1 MSAARPFLHPDPSP
15 QPAPVPAPA
24 PTPRRRH
31 PWRRFLLWAGCAV
44 FGLGAIVAVG
54 IAVLL
59 HSQRLH
65 QYLLAKVNRE
75 ATQSLNAEVNVQNFA
90 LRFSP
95 LGLDVYGVVV
105 HGAAPYA
112 DPPLLQLQHAHVGIG
127 IKSLIHQ
134 KWYLTDLQLDHPV
147 VQLFVDK
154 NGVSNIPSPK
164 SGTSKS
170 NSNTTIWDLGIR
182 HALLDQGE
190 IYYNAQA
197 TPLSADLHDLE
208 VRASFDDLKKM
219 YLGNLQYTDGRVVFS
234 TFRPF
239 VHNFDA
245 AFDVTPSTF
254 TLHHARLSSGATQ
267 VNLTGTATNFAA
279 PQVRASYD
287 VTIDGAQMAESMRN
301 ASVPTGLIHLAGGA
315 TYQQVT
321 NVPALQTLAI
331 SGDLTSKQLLVRIST
346 LRAAVDGL
354 AAHYSLDH
362 GDAVLHD
369 LRAGIL
375 GGEVTAQGTMKQ
387 IAGKAPH
394 SDFTASLR
402 NISLAQAGHLAAA
415 GSKQPIAVSGELNA
429 DAHATWG
436 KTMGDLVAKVDSTIH
451 GTASSTQPAAL
462 TPPPPGSTAGAPLGA
477 TAGVPT
483 EAGPVL
489 IDSVVHA
496 TYTATNQEVTLANS
510 YVRMPQ
516 TSLNLNGTV
525 GNRSRLAIGLQAHD
539 LRELASVAE
548 IFRTP
553 VPGQLQPQPLELAG
567 SAIFNGSVTGST
579 AAPHLTGQLAANNLR
594 FNGTAWKVFR
604 TGIDASPSQAQLIDA
619 DLEPAPRGRITM
631 NARAGLHKWAFSNT
645 SPLQVELNASQLD
658 IASLTK
664 LAGRDIPVS
673 GNLNAQVHLHGSEEN
688 PMGNGTLSIT
698 RAVAYDEP
706 VDSLEVNFNG
716 AGEQAQA
723 TLSLHLPAGTIQ
735 SNVTVWP
742 KQKRYNA
749 QLTSAGIAIE
759 KLGNVRTRNLGAA
772 GNVAIQASGQG
783 AFDNPQLTAFI
794 QIPSLSIKDQQVAD
808 IRLNAD
814 VANHVADATLSSAA
828 IHTNIQAKAR
838 VNLTGDY
845 QTDASIDTQNI
856 PLQPIV
862 AIYSP
867 ANANSLSGATELHA
881 TLHGPVKN
889 RAALEAHIT
898 IPYLNMAWNNTIQL
912 AAVAPIRADFQND
925 VLTLQHSAIKGTDT
939 DLEFQGSIPVGTKGP
954 MSLLL
959 RGNVNLQLAQLFDPD
974 IRTSGDLR
982 FNIDSH
988 GMNAGAIDGEI
999 DVVNANYA
1007 SASSP
1012 VGLQNGNGVLKLT
1025 SERLNIQRFNGTVGG
1040 GKVTASGGLQYRP
1053 AIQFD
1058 LGMAARGVRLLY
1070 PEGMRESIDAD
1081 IRLAGTTDNAL
1092 LGGTVNLADIS
1103 FTPGFDLSSF
1113 AGQFSSGVAPPP
1125 PVGGIS
1131 QNIHLNLAVHST
1143 NNVNLVSRTLSV
1155 NGSASLLVQG
1165 TVDNPVIL
1173 GRVNLNDGDM
1183 ILNGDRFVLTG
1194 ASIQFVNPTETQP
1207 VVNATITTSI
1217 QQYNISMR
1225 FSGPTDQL
1233 QTQYSSDPALPQ
1245 ADIIH
1250 LLAFGNTS
1258 EAAANAPATST
1269 NQMAESLVADQV
1281 SSQITSRVSKVAG
1294 ISQLSISPVLNDPQ
1308 NGQNGANITIQQRVT
1323 GNLFVTF
1330 NENTAQ
1336 STETIQGQYKV
1347 SPRVSISATRDPNG
1361 GFAADLLIKKEY

>member
-1 MSAARPFLHPDPSP
+1 MSTARPFLTPDPSP
-15 QPAPVPAPA
+15 QPTPVPPRT

-31 PWRRFLLWAGCAV
+31 PWRRFFLWSGIAVLGLLV
-44 FGLGAIVAVG
+44 IVAVG
-54 IAVLL
+54 ITVLL
-59 HSQRLH
+59 HSQRFH
-65 QYLLAKVNRE
+65 DYILAKVNAE
-75 ATQSLNAEVNVQNFA
+75 ATQSLNAEVRVQNFA

-112 DPPLLQLQHAHVGIG
+112 NPPLLQLQHAHVGIG
-127 IKSLIHQ
+127 ITSLLHQ
-134 KWYLTDLQLDHPV
+134 QWYLTDLQLDHPV
-147 VQLFVDK
+147 VQVFVDK
-154 NGVSNIPSPK
+154 NGVSNIPTPRPT
-164 SGTSKS
+164 TSKS
-170 NSNTTIWDLGIR
+170 KSTTTIWDLGIR

-190 IYYNAQA
+190 MYYNAQA

-208 VRASFDDLKKM
+208 VRASFDTLKSM
-219 YLGNLQYTDGRVVFS
+219 YLGDLQYNNGRVVFGS
-234 TFRPF
+234 FRPF

-245 AFDVTPSTF
+245 SFDVTPSTF
-254 TLHHARLSSGATQ
+254 RLHHARLSSGVTQ
-267 VNLTGTATNFAA
+267 VNLTATATNFAA
-279 PQVRASYD
+279 PRVQATYD
-287 VTIDGAQMAESMRN
+287 VTIDGAQMAELMRN
-301 ASVPTGLIHLAGGA
+301 ASVPSGLIHLAGGA
-315 TYQQVT
+315 TYQQVA
-321 NVPALQTLAI
+321 NVPALQTLAV
-331 SGDLTSKQLLVRIST
+331 SGDLTSQQLVLRTPS
-346 LRAAVDGL
+346 LRAAIDGL

-362 GDAVLHD
+362 GDAVLRD
-369 LRAGIL
+369 LRAGML

-387 IAGKAPH
+387 IGGNAPH
-394 SDFTASLR
+394 SDFTVSLR

-415 GSKQPIAVSGELNA
+415 GSKQPVAIAGVLNA

-436 KTMGDLVAKVDSTIH
+436 KTMNDLVARVDSTIH
-451 GTASSTQPAAL
+451 GNASSTQPTVLA
-462 TPPPPGSTAGAPLGA
+462 PPPPGSTASGPTDAKAVVPAPS
-477 TAGVPT
+477 GVVP
-483 EAGPVL
+483 
-489 IDSVVHA
+489 IDSVLHA
-496 TYTATNQEVTLANS
+496 TYTATNQQVTIANS

-516 TSLNLNGTV
+516 TSLDLNGTV
-525 GNRSRLAIGLQAHD
+525 GNKSRLVIALQAHD

-553 VPGQLQPQPLELAG
+553 APGRPPLDLAG
-567 SAIFNGSVTGST
+567 SATFNGSVTGST
-579 AAPHLTGQLAANNLR
+579 AAPHLTGLLVANNLR

-604 TGIDASPSQAQLIDA
+604 TGVDASPSEAQLINA
-619 DLEPAPRGRITM
+619 DLEPAPKGRITM
-631 NARAGLHKWAFSNT
+631 NARVALHKWAFSNT
-645 SPLQVELNASQLD
+645 SPLEVDLNASQLD

-664 LAGRDIPVS
+664 LAGRNLPVS
-673 GNLNAQVHLHGSEEN
+673 GTLNTHVNLHGSEEN
-688 PMGNGTLSIT
+688 PVGNGNLSIT
-698 RAVAYDEP
+698 RATAYNEP
-706 VDSLEVNFNG
+706 IDSLQVSFKG

-723 TLSLHLPAGTIQ
+723 TLSLHLPAGAID

-742 KQKRYNA
+742 KQKRYNV
-749 QLTSAGIAIE
+749 QLTSTGIAID
-759 KLGNVRTRNLGAA
+759 KLENVRTRNLGAA

-783 AFDNPQLTAFI
+783 SFDNPQLTASI

-808 IRLNAD
+808 IKLNAD
-814 VANHVADATLSSAA
+814 VANHVANATLTSAA
-828 IHTNIQAKAR
+828 IHTSIQAKAR

-862 AIYSP
+862 AVYSP
-867 ANANSLSGATELHA
+867 QNANSLSGATELHA
-881 TLHGPVKN
+881 TLHGPVRN
-889 RAALEAHIT
+889 RAALEAHVT
-898 IPYLNMAWNNTIQL
+898 IPYLNVAWNKTIQL
-912 AAVAPIRADFQND
+912 AAAAPIRADFHNN
-925 VLTLQHSAIKGTDT
+925 VLTLQHSVIKGTDT
-939 DLEFQGSIPVGTKGP
+939 NLEFQGSFPIGSKGP
-954 MSLLL
+954 ISLLL
-959 RGNVNLQLAQLFDPD
+959 KGNVNLQLAQLFDPD

-982 FNIDSH
+982 LNIDSH

-1025 SERLNIQRFNGTVGG
+1025 SERVNIEKFSGTVGG

-1053 AIQFD
+1053 AIGFD
-1058 LGMAARGVRLLY
+1058 LGMAARGIRLLY

-1081 IRLAGTTDNAL
+1081 IHLAGTTDNAV

-1125 PVGGIS
+1125 SVGGIT
-1131 QNIHLNLAVHST
+1131 QNIHLNLAVHSS

-1155 NGSASLLVQG
+1155 NGSASLMVQG
-1165 TVDNPVIL
+1165 TADNPVIL

-1183 ILNGDRFVLTG
+1183 ILNGDRFVLSG
-1194 ASIQFVNPTETQP
+1194 ASIQFVNPTQTQP

-1225 FSGPTDQL
+1225 FSGPTDRL
-1233 QTQYSSDPALPQ
+1233 QTQYSSDPALPE

-1250 LLAFGNTS
+1250 LLAFGNTT
-1258 EAAANAPATST
+1258 EAAANAPAAST
-1269 NQMAESLVADQV
+1269 NQMAESLVANQV

-1294 ISQLSISPVLNDPQ
+1294 ISQLSISPVMNDPQ

-1330 NENTAQ
+1330 NENTAEN
-1336 STETIQGQYKV
+1336 TETIQGQYKLSPKV
-1347 SPRVSISATRDPNG
+1347 SVSATRDPNG